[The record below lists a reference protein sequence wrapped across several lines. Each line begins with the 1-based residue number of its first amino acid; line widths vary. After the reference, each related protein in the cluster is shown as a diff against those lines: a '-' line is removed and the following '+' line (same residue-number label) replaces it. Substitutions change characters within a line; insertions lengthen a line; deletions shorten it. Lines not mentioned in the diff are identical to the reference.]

1 MDWIEKA
8 MLLHVVAG
16 ALSLVTGLLVFVL
29 KKGTSFHVKIGR
41 VYFWCMT
48 VVFITSVY
56 VSVMKNNLFLLLIG
70 FFSFYLV
77 FSGIEYSKVR
87 SITKTTLKHYLQ
99 VFSFATCFL
108 IMVLLGLYSVF
119 TSQMALGIILLVFGG
134 IGASLSWDDVKFY
147 ILRRSRPPR
156 SWMKEHIGRM
166 TGSYIAAFTAFAVNN
181 IHFLPTVIIWL
192 LPTVLGTGVIIYYNK
207 RYKL

>member
-29 KKGTSFHVKIGR
+29 KKGTSFHIRIGR
-41 VYFWCMT
+41 VYFWSMAL
-48 VVFITSVY
+48 VFITSVY

-77 FSGIEYSKVR
+77 FSGIEYNKIR
-87 SITKTTLKHYLQ
+87 SITKTTWKQYTH
-99 VFSFATCFL
+99 VFSFGACFL
-108 IMVLLGLYSVF
+108 IMVLFGLYAVF

-134 IGASLSWDDVKFY
+134 IGASLSWNDVKFY
-147 ILRRSRPPR
+147 IFKRPREPR

-181 IHFLPTVIIWL
+181 IHFLPPVVIWL
-192 LPTVLGTGVIIYYNK
+192 LPTVLGTGVIIYYNR
-207 RYKL
+207 RYEL